1 MPGAM
6 EAAGALK
13 VVKRALDKSNLR
25 YVSCIGDPY
34 ISSFNEVNNS
44 KPYNDFKIIRK
55 ECAGHVQKRL
65 SAKLKTL

>member
-1 MPGAM
+1 MSGAM

-34 ISSFNEVNNS
+34 ISMKLTTANLIMTS
-44 KPYNDFKIIRK
+44 K
-55 ECAGHVQKRL
+55 
-65 SAKLKTL
+65 S